1 MCTLAL
7 AFCLKYGSCTPIE
20 KSITN
25 LSSFREMEVKNST
38 DWMEKSVKS
47 MNITDRR
54 VDRMKAVHKDRGQR
68 KYVVL
73 KCYIV

>member
-1 MCTLAL
+1 MCKLAL
-7 AFCLKYGSCTPIE
+7 AFFLKYGSCTPIL

-25 LSSFREMEVKNST
+25 LCSFRNMEMKNST

-54 VDRMKAVHKDRGQR
+54 VDRIKQFIRIEDRESMW
-68 KYVVL
+68 Y
-73 KCYIV
+73 